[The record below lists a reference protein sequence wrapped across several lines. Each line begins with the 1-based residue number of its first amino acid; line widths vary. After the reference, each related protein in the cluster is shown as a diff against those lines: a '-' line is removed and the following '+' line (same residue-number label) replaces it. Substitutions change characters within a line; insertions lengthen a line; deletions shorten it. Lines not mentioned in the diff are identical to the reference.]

1 MNRSPF
7 TLTLSQN
14 FDVQSLRNIVLT
26 GGQCG
31 LILYTVTVCLRAE
44 TFLFGSFDHIWMSVL
59 PRVLYSRAA
68 DERIEH

>member
-1 MNRSPF
+1 VNQSAF
-7 TLTLSQN
+7 TLILSQN
-14 FDVQSLRNIVLT
+14 FDVQLLRYIVLT
-26 GGQCG
+26 SQCG
-31 LILYTVTVCLRAE
+31 LILYTATVCLRAE